1 MLNKKKSNLFLCI
14 LICLTFVL
22 SFSPVYAD
30 NEPSFADFSANA
42 KLPDNQFS
50 KDVTYFDVKLD
61 PGQKQQLEVVLKNN
75 SSKEIEIIPTFNR
88 AQTNRSGVVTYSTKS
103 KDDGADL
110 KYNIEDIVKFSEKKI
125 KLQANEEYTLKLQVD
140 MPDEPFDGILAGGL
154 YLLNSSGGE
163 SEGNIK
169 NYFARE
175 IGVILREQESSA
187 DILGDMELIKV
198 SSGQEGSRNAIS
210 VLLENAQPAYLN
222 GFSLK
227 GTITKKGETD
237 PTINI
242 NRESLSMAPNSI
254 FDLSISLNGKP
265 YVAGTYIFKAQ
276 AKKDDR
282 VWDLEKEFEITA
294 KEAKKYNKI
303 DVSISKTSI
312 FDNKLVVA
320 MMVILMLLVFVIVIL
335 LIRMILN
342 KKKEK
347 KRIENLKKKRKKRKN
362 ANRKKVDK

>member
-1 MLNKKKSNLFLCI
+1 MLNKNKVIKSLFFSI
-14 LICLTFVL
+14 LICLIFVVDFY
-22 SFSPVYAD
+22 SAYAD
-30 NEPSFADFSANA
+30 SEQSFADFTVDA

-50 KDVTYFDVKLD
+50 KDVTYFDVKVD

-75 SSKEIEIIPTFNR
+75 SSKEIEIIPSFNR

-103 KDDGADL
+103 NDEGAGL
-110 KYNIEDIVKFSEKKI
+110 KYNIEDIVKISDKKI
-125 KLQANEEYTLKLQVD
+125 VLKANEEYTLKLQID
-140 MPDEPFDGILAGGL
+140 MPDGPFDGILAGGL
-154 YLLNSSGGE
+154 YLLNNSSGE

-175 IGVILREQESSA
+175 IGVILREQESSK
-187 DILGDMELIKV
+187 DILGDIELINV
-198 SSGQEGSRNAIS
+198 SSGQEASRNAIS
-210 VLLENAQPAYLN
+210 VLLENSQPAYLN

-242 NRESLSMAPNSI
+242 DRESLSMAPNSI
-254 FDLSISLNGKP
+254 FDLSTSLNGKP

-294 KEAKKYNKI
+294 KEAKKYNKV
-303 DVSISKTSI
+303 DVSIDKTSI

-320 MMVILMLLVFVIVIL
+320 MMIVLMLLVFVIVIL
-335 LIRMILN
+335 IIRMILN

-347 KRIENLKKKRKKRKN
+347 KRKYNLNKKRKKRKN
-362 ANRKKVDK
+362 SNRKK